1 MPEYYCRSGPSHI
14 EALLDEHMPALV
26 DRLRGAAIRVITE
39 SSSTACACNRKGQVP
54 AVPATGLGMKISKLK
69 GALDHAIENAPEGN
83 ELKKTLE
90 RAKLEPAGTAK
101 SRHNDMLSSVQAA
114 ITSNE
119 KAVIEYEDQPDLLA
133 HNLLFLRQRLNF
145 GGNALGWFST
155 ESKITW
161 TVNTPT
167 VNTAKLP
174 PSVGRKLGELLI
186 EGGPKEGT
194 PNLHGREDSSCLERV
209 VCPLFRS
216 FQLTLLEDDDDGGG
230 LIVDR
235 PLVCEPCQCW
245 PLCFTQSQRLLV
257 KDLKGNLLGQAIEPA
272 PLCCGFYT
280 SSRNAAAVGG
290 GAFAPCTRVYV
301 AQDARGEAL
310 YTLKASQCFGPNAW
324 APSVCNESFDVD
336 VYDWRTGECQSSA
349 AQAPSRLMRAHTHT
363 RSAAPCHTPRH
374 RSDRD
379 RARPALHASV
389 RSVQANILA

>member
-1 MPEYYCRSGPSHI
+1 
-14 EALLDEHMPALV
+14 
-26 DRLRGAAIRVITE
+26 
-39 SSSTACACNRKGQVP
+39 
-54 AVPATGLGMKISKLK
+54 MKISKLK

-336 VYDWRTGECQSSA
+336 VYDWRTGEYLGMSA
-349 AQAPSRLMRAHTHT
+349 FLWPGCNLGGGTDRSQILVHMPPGATAKHRAALLAAMLLVEYTAVENRRQCDCNNGTGAMGAPPSPG
-363 RSAAPCHTPRH
+363 APGC
-374 RSDRD
+374 
-379 RARPALHASV
+379 SV
-389 RSVQANILA
+389 MVR